1 MEKIISPRG
10 TKDILAPESFLWQFI
25 EAKAME
31 IFNLAGFEEIRT
43 PIFEHTQLFSRAVG
57 ESSDIVNKEMYTF
70 SDRSDRSITLRP
82 EGTAGVVRAYIEHSM
97 DRASRPQKL
106 WYRGPMFRY
115 ERPQTGRYRQFHQ
128 IGIEAIG
135 SESPYL
141 DLELIKLAYD
151 FLSSLGLANL
161 SLAINSIGNAQSR
174 EAYKKELLSF
184 LSEHQDHI
192 CEDCK
197 RRMTQNPLRVLDCK
211 VPEDQK
217 LYENAPAI
225 DSSLD
230 EDSRLVFQKIKDG
243 LEALKIN
250 YIVDPSLVRGLDY
263 YSHCVFEFKTDDK
276 VLGQQGTVL
285 AGGRY
290 DNLVSDLGASSAS
303 PAVGWALGVERIAF
317 LLSSQLD
324 FSKRK
329 KIFIVSDLA
338 IEAAKL
344 ALRLRKDTSIITE
357 YDFDSAKIGKQLEK
371 AEKRAASFA
380 IFYLEDERQ
389 SSKFTL
395 KNLDLEKGHPD
406 KDKEFS
412 SYEELILFLNEENLA
427 KAGNNNLMKGIS
439 GKF

>member
-151 FLSSLGLANL
+151 FLSSLGLENL

-285 AGGRY
+285 AGGR
-290 DNLVSDLGASSAS
+290 
-303 PAVGWALGVERIAF
+303 
-317 LLSSQLD
+317 
-324 FSKRK
+324 
-329 KIFIVSDLA
+329 
-338 IEAAKL
+338 
-344 ALRLRKDTSIITE
+344 
-357 YDFDSAKIGKQLEK
+357 
-371 AEKRAASFA
+371 
-380 IFYLEDERQ
+380 
-389 SSKFTL
+389 
-395 KNLDLEKGHPD
+395 
-406 KDKEFS
+406 
-412 SYEELILFLNEENLA
+412 
-427 KAGNNNLMKGIS
+427 
-439 GKF
+439 